1 MKNCLTRFFFFYAV
15 ACGEVGALHIDSSER
30 IKRDGDSS
38 SPRLNKV
45 SLRRRYQSPYI
56 YRFSPSMIGSRS
68 HFDKE
73 GQELS

>member
-45 SLRRRYQSPYI
+45 YI
-56 YRFSPSMIGSRS
+56 QVLPKYDRVQIP
-68 HFDKE
+68 
-73 GQELS
+73 L

>member
-1 MKNCLTRFFFFYAV
+1 MTADEKLPNQVFFFFYAV

-45 SLRRRYQSPYI
+45 YI
-56 YRFSPSMIGSRS
+56 QVLPKYDRVQIP
-68 HFDKE
+68 
-73 GQELS
+73 L